1 MDAAVVED
9 QFPDEH
15 LFAVTVKTPWYTNVA
30 NYLAVGKLP
39 KRLTSNERKQIVQRS
54 T

>member
-1 MDAAVVED
+1 MPKLVGEAVVKD

-15 LFAVTVKTPWYTNVA
+15 LFDVTVTTLRYVDVT

-39 KRLTSNERKQIVQRS
+39 KDLVPNEWKQIV
-54 T
+54 

>member
-1 MDAAVVED
+1 MDAVAIED

-15 LFAVTVKTPWYTNVA
+15 LFFVIAKTPWYDDIA

-39 KRLTSNERKQIVQRS
+39 KHLTPQ
-54 T
+54 